1 MEVTSLNPT
10 QLHLLRMFSYN
21 RNEKSLFELKD
32 VLFNY
37 YCQKVSEESKR
48 VWDKKKMSNETMREM
63 LNTHIRTP
71 YK

>member
-1 MEVTSLNPT
+1 MEATILNPS

-21 RNEKSLFELKD
+21 KDERSLQELKE

-37 YCQKVSEESKR
+37 YWQKVGEESKE
-48 VWDKKKMSNETMREM
+48 VWKEKNLSNEQMYEL
-63 LNTHIRTP
+63 LNTHLRTS

>member
-1 MEVTSLNPT
+1 MEATVLNST

-21 RNEKSLFELKD
+21 RDEKSFNELKE

-37 YCQKVSEESKR
+37 YCQRMNEEGKR
-48 VWDKKKMSNETMREM
+48 IWKEKNLNNEIMHEI
-63 LNTHIRTP
+63 LNTHLRTP